1 MTDNSFEIPQTV
13 RDRAEQNVKQAH
25 AVYAQFVAFVTKITG
40 AWTDALPSHPIA
52 AVFKDVQG
60 RAMQIAKENAESVFT
75 FADKVSNVRTPQDIV
90 TLETQFAQ
98 DRMQAFVTQTQQ
110 LFSVSEEA
118 IKKSERG
125 ATDAGMGV

>member
-25 AVYAQFVAFVTKITG
+25 AVYAQFAAFVTKITG

-75 FADKVSNVRTPQDIV
+75 FAGKISNARTPQEIL
-90 TLETQFAQ
+90 TLQTQFAQ
-98 DRMQAFVTQTQQ
+98 ARLQAFVTHTQQ
-110 LFSVSEEA
+110 LYSVTRETFQ
-118 IKKSERG
+118 KPQRG
-125 ATDAGMGV
+125 